1 MVIAS
6 HRQVARLAIRFV
18 SSVFTIFL
26 PCSCVSLRRYSIDRK
41 PDAQPRCRKG
51 VSFQGPGLTNL
62 SLYQSR
68 RPKRHQWFNTTV
80 VVFSAA
86 LRCACNAHVSPA
98 LDVSVAIGTTLR
110 PVPAQDSL
118 SIPTTRL
125 GDALPALLEV

>member
-1 MVIAS
+1 MGSGLTAQSVWSAS
-6 HRQVARLAIRFV
+6 SPRRFALWRKPKRRGLAALHTLRAADEYARRK
-18 SSVFTIFL
+18 
-26 PCSCVSLRRYSIDRK
+26 RYS
-41 PDAQPRCRKG
+41 
-51 VSFQGPGLTNL
+51 
-62 SLYQSR
+62 
-68 RPKRHQWFNTTV
+68 TTV